1 MVACSGDGF
10 TLLSK
15 SVTICDRSWEYVLTE
30 ELLYNRLE
38 LVPGVDVKGMV
49 IDPFS
54 KDAWE
59 IDIGEEYIGPL
70 FWNWI

>member
-1 MVACSGDGF
+1 M
-10 TLLSK
+10 
-15 SVTICDRSWEYVLTE
+15 TE
-30 ELLYNRLE
+30 ELLYKHLE
-38 LVPGVDVKGMV
+38 LVSGVDVKEMV

-59 IDIGEEYIGPL
+59 INIGEEYIGPL